1 MGKNQKTQTSS
12 SSSVAENNEP
22 AESPV
27 EQVRHTVPTTDDPT
41 IPALTFRTWVLGV
54 SACLIIYPST
64 SFFVFRQNPLFF
76 SSTLT
81 QIIMLPLGRLMASS
95 LPKRIVRIPWLG
107 FSFSLNPGPFSIK
120 EHLLA
125 NTIAWGG
132 YPSSLLIIT
141 SKRVFFSQDLNILPS
156 FMMIM
161 STQVYNVSR
170 VLNPETNQLDLE
182 AYNNYSK
189 LYQSIS
195 FVFKSGFEFAALVA
209 SIVHVALLDGRSVWQ
224 QFIQAY
230 KDEGTAGDVHN
241 HLMRKYKAIPS
252 WWYYSIIVISLGLGF
267 AICEGFGKEFQL
279 PFWGI
284 LLACALVLVF
294 LPPLGVILATSSKIP
309 STATFAE
316 LIISYLYPGRP
327 FANMTFNIYSSMSI
341 NTAFEFLY
349 QLKLGHYM
357 KIPPRHMFI
366 AQVFMD
372 SVELPRVAL
381 LQVRE
386 ARLTSERKTRAES
399 LPLWRG
405 CDRSDKKP
413 SATSTTSLSPLAS
426 LPLRWLIGSRRRAPS
441 GPPETPGFSVPTLSP
456 GLHLVA
462 DERWQRRLGSA
473 PPSSLKGTGGLLT
486 VLTTE
491 EMAARDSRRLRRWD
505 NSLPRPPRL
514 HSASSVN
521 PGRTYGGARLGFALP
536 RIWLSVLMDSGD

>member
-95 LPKRIVRIPWLG
+95 LPKRLVRIPWFG

-156 FMMIM
+156 FMMII

-230 KDEGTAGDVHN
+230 KDEGTTGDVHN

-366 AQVFMD
+366 AQISA
-372 SVELPRVAL
+372 SVISSSISFFCNWWIISSVKNICQPDKLPKGSQWTCLSDRVNYNKVISWGVIGPQRLYYPDGLYGSMYYFFLIGLTDANYFNFWSWCAAGVLFHVVVLRRFGNEWIDKGYLLSAAL
-381 LQVRE
+381 DAGSIIAGFVISASLQ
-386 ARLTSERKTRAES
+386 
-399 LPLWRG
+399 LPAG
-405 CDRSDKKP
+405 VYG
-413 SATSTTSLSPLAS
+413 LSWWGLDFDDHCPLAS
-426 LPLRWLIGSRRRAPS
+426 CPTIPDVN
-441 GPPETPGFSVPTLSP
+441 VPRCPT
-456 GLHLVA
+456 
-462 DERWQRRLGSA
+462 
-473 PPSSLKGTGGLLT
+473 
-486 VLTTE
+486 
-491 EMAARDSRRLRRWD
+491 
-505 NSLPRPPRL
+505 
-514 HSASSVN
+514 
-521 PGRTYGGARLGFALP
+521 
-536 RIWLSVLMDSGD
+536 I

>member
-95 LPKRIVRIPWLG
+95 LPKRLVRIPWLG

-267 AICEGFGKEFQL
+267 AICEVFAGVLFHVVVLRRFGNEWIDKGYLLSAALDAGSIIAGFVISASLQL
-279 PFWGI
+279 PAGVYGLSWWG
-284 LLACALVLVF
+284 LDFDDHC
-294 LPPLGVILATSSKIP
+294 
-309 STATFAE
+309 
-316 LIISYLYPGRP
+316 
-327 FANMTFNIYSSMSI
+327 
-341 NTAFEFLY
+341 
-349 QLKLGHYM
+349 
-357 KIPPRHMFI
+357 
-366 AQVFMD
+366 
-372 SVELPRVAL
+372 
-381 LQVRE
+381 
-386 ARLTSERKTRAES
+386 
-399 LPLWRG
+399 
-405 CDRSDKKP
+405 
-413 SATSTTSLSPLAS
+413 PLAS
-426 LPLRWLIGSRRRAPS
+426 CPTVPDVNV
-441 GPPETPGFSVPTLSP
+441 PGCPT
-456 GLHLVA
+456 
-462 DERWQRRLGSA
+462 
-473 PPSSLKGTGGLLT
+473 
-486 VLTTE
+486 
-491 EMAARDSRRLRRWD
+491 
-505 NSLPRPPRL
+505 
-514 HSASSVN
+514 
-521 PGRTYGGARLGFALP
+521 
-536 RIWLSVLMDSGD
+536 I

>member
-1 MGKNQKTQTSS
+1 MKGKSS
-12 SSSVAENNEP
+12 SKFQFLVMAGISSFAYYIIPNFFFPSITALSCICWIWKSSITAQQIGSGLHGLGLGSFALDWNTISGYLG
-22 AESPV
+22 SPM
-27 EQVRHTVPTTDDPT
+27 
-41 IPALTFRTWVLGV
+41 AF
-54 SACLIIYPST
+54 
-64 SFFVFRQNPLFF
+64 PLF
-76 SSTLT
+76 T
-81 QIIMLPLGRLMASS
+81 IINTTAG
-95 LPKRIVRIPWLG
+95 IVLILYIIVPIAYWSNLFEARRFPI
-107 FSFSLNPGPFSIK
+107 FSID
-120 EHLLA
+120 
-125 NTIAWGG
+125 
-132 YPSSLLIIT
+132 
-141 SKRVFFSQDLNILPS
+141 VFDYDGK
-156 FMMIM
+156 
-161 STQVYNVSR
+161 VYNVSR

-366 AQVFMD
+366 SQVISWGVIGPQRLYYPDGLYGSMYYFFLIGLTMPIIVWLL
-372 SVELPRVAL
+372 SRAFPAKRWIRSINFPVLFTASASILPATAVNFWSWCAAGVLFHVVVLRRFGNEWIDKGYLLSAAL
-381 LQVRE
+381 DAGSIIAGFVISASLQ
-386 ARLTSERKTRAES
+386 
-399 LPLWRG
+399 LPAG
-405 CDRSDKKP
+405 VYG
-413 SATSTTSLSPLAS
+413 LSWWGLDFDDHCPLAS
-426 LPLRWLIGSRRRAPS
+426 CPTVPDVNV
-441 GPPETPGFSVPTLSP
+441 PGCPT
-456 GLHLVA
+456 
-462 DERWQRRLGSA
+462 
-473 PPSSLKGTGGLLT
+473 
-486 VLTTE
+486 
-491 EMAARDSRRLRRWD
+491 
-505 NSLPRPPRL
+505 
-514 HSASSVN
+514 
-521 PGRTYGGARLGFALP
+521 
-536 RIWLSVLMDSGD
+536 I